1 MQRGEIWT
9 VAGGPDYS
17 GKPRPMVII
26 QDDQFSETNSV
37 TLCGLTTSVTEALFG
52 RPLIRPSASNG
63 LRSPSRLMVNK
74 IATVPRSKLGYKI
87 GRLDDYDVLQ
97 LNIHLKAFLGLV

>member
-1 MQRGEIWT
+1 
-9 VAGGPDYS
+9 
-17 GKPRPMVII
+17 MV
-26 QDDQFSETNSV
+26 D
-37 TLCGLTTSVTEALFG
+37 
-52 RPLIRPSASNG
+52 
-63 LRSPSRLMVNK
+63 K